1 VKPIAFRDVEPSDL
15 VFIEHSYLDSAK
27 TSHSSGLSPVI
38 PWDPLHE
45 DKGWR
50 ERELPIWR
58 AILRRPALRGVAAH
72 KPGES
77 PESGADLYGYLL
89 YEEGYE
95 YRKTKQSLPLPLPYV
110 VFLYIKSSYRRP
122 ALRVEER
129 LFERA
134 GIDPRQPF
142 HWAVK
147 TPSLSRNPYFRA
159 TNHRPLYVR
168 FPPPKPNPE
177 RL

>member
-1 VKPIAFRDVEPSDL
+1 VKAIAFRDVEPSDL

-38 PWDPLHE
+38 PWDPLHGG
-45 DKGWR
+45 KGWR

-95 YRKTKQSLPLPLPYV
+95 DFQTKQALPYV
-110 VFLYIKSSYRRP
+110 VFLYVKSNYRRP
-122 ALRVEER
+122 GLRVEER

-134 GIDPRQPF
+134 GIDPTQPF

-147 TPSLSRNPYFRA
+147 TPSLSRNPRFRA
-159 TNHRPLYVR
+159 VNHRPLYVR
-168 FPPPKPNPE
+168 FPPPETNPE
-177 RL
+177 RDP

>member
-1 VKPIAFRDVEPSDL
+1 MKAIAFRPVEPSDL
-15 VFIEHSYLDSAK
+15 RFIEKSYLDSAK

-45 DKGWR
+45 SQGWY
-50 ERELPIWR
+50 ERELPLWR
-58 AILRRPALRGVAAH
+58 AILRRPNLRGVAAH

-89 YEEGYE
+89 YEEGY
-95 YRKTKQSLPLPLPYV
+95 TDHQSGVSLPYV
-110 VFLYIKSSYRRP
+110 VFLYVKSNYRKP
-122 ALRVEER
+122 HLRVEDR
-129 LFERA
+129 LFELA
-134 GIDPRQPF
+134 GIDPSQPF

-147 TPSLSRNPYFRA
+147 TPSISRNSKFRSI
-159 TNHRPLYVR
+159 NHRPLYVR

-177 RL
+177 